1 LKNEKYPNLVASLK
15 AYFQAHNIKNCI
27 LDGEIV
33 AIDKSGNIKTFFEL
47 QLRKKKAS
55 SSSPLNASE

>member
-1 LKNEKYPNLVASLK
+1 VASLK